1 VIEEHKEYK
10 RKDLLAIHM
19 DALKRLSEM
28 DLKNIKADASI
39 SFGEGTSYAI
49 NVLIFDQK
57 LDNRS
62 FTAYDWQKTDAIKR
76 TMDRVLDVIE
86 LDDFA
91 VVRGADFNV
100 N

>member
-1 VIEEHKEYK
+1 MTEEHSEYK

-19 DALKRLSEM
+19 DALKRLSGME
-28 DLKNIKADASI
+28 LKNIKADASI

-62 FTAYDWQKTDAIKR
+62 FTAYGWQKTDEIKR